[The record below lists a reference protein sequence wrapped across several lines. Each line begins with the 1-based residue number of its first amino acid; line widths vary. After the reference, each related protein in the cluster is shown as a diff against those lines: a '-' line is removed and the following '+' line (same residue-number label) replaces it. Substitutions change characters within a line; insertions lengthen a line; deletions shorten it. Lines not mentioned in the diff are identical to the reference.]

1 MRFSNI
7 DKKKYIFTTFILF
20 YVVQFSQIIAQN
32 NNEDKQNL
40 NRLAQE
46 SSPYL
51 LQHKNNPVDWY
62 PWGPEAFN
70 KAIELDRPI
79 FLSIGY
85 STCHWCHVMEKESFE
100 DQAVAKIL
108 NENFISIKVD
118 REERPEIDH
127 LYMTVC
133 QAMTGRGGWPL
144 TIIMTPKKEP
154 FFAGTY
160 FPKQGRRG
168 RPGMMQLLPSIAQAW
183 ESEREDLVKSANQI
197 NKYLIESNKKEL
209 GDELENSIL
218 TDTYSQFVN
227 RYDEN
232 NGGFGGNPKFPS
244 PHN

>member
-7 DKKKYIFTTFILF
+7 DKKIFIFTTFILF

-85 STCHWCHVMEKESFE
+85 STYQRSHV
-100 DQAVAKIL
+100 
-108 NENFISIKVD
+108 IK
-118 REERPEIDH
+118 
-127 LYMTVC
+127 
-133 QAMTGRGGWPL
+133 
-144 TIIMTPKKEP
+144 K
-154 FFAGTY
+154 
-160 FPKQGRRG
+160 
-168 RPGMMQLLPSIAQAW
+168 
-183 ESEREDLVKSANQI
+183 
-197 NKYLIESNKKEL
+197 
-209 GDELENSIL
+209 
-218 TDTYSQFVN
+218 
-227 RYDEN
+227 
-232 NGGFGGNPKFPS
+232 
-244 PHN
+244 

>member
-7 DKKKYIFTTFILF
+7 DKKIYIFTTFILF
-20 YVVQFSQIIAQN
+20 FLVQFSQIKAQN
-32 NNEDKQNL
+32 NNKDKQNL

-183 ESEREDLVKSANQI
+183 E
-197 NKYLIESNKKEL
+197 KE
-209 GDELENSIL
+209 
-218 TDTYSQFVN
+218 FC
-227 RYDEN
+227 N
-232 NGGFGGNPKFPS
+232 NIIYIRTIFFF
-244 PHN
+244 